1 MFGWKKKQQSGA
13 SGQKDQNATGV
24 DVASVYTMP
33 KKYRFG
39 GSEEALKK
47 PPVQPTSQ
55 GILPPQSSS
64 QPHSGRKA
72 RWLLL
77 ALVVF
82 LGIGA
87 VVIFFLI
94 FSQQDKPEQKSEYN
108 NAQLNTQKDQT
119 SDEENTKQNQP
130 VSRST
135 EEDASL
141 EPKPKQESPEEIE
154 QKQAPQETEV
164 LDRDLDRLSDKEEA
178 IFLTHINNKDTD
190 NDGFSDGEEV
200 ANLYSPTDPT
210 QQLANSLAIK
220 TYSDEAQSFSFLY
233 PANWLVQTTVNA
245 NVLRVF
251 EDSGQ
256 YFSLELI
263 EKTGDFESWY
273 KENAKTQDAFSELGV
288 FEHPKYG
295 GYETLNKNCIYLDLG
310 DRVAVVLYDTR
321 EKAAYFQTTFSM
333 FARSFLFT
341 KPAEPTNEPTVGQ

>member
-1 MFGWKKKQQSGA
+1 MA
-13 SGQKDQNATGV
+13 
-24 DVASVYTMP
+24 VARV
-33 KKYRFG
+33 G
-39 GSEEALKK
+39 G
-47 PPVQPTSQ
+47 
-55 GILPPQSSS
+55 
-64 QPHSGRKA
+64 
-72 RWLLL
+72 
-77 ALVVF
+77 F

-119 SDEENTKQNQP
+119 LYEENTKQNQP

-273 KENAKTQDAFSELGV
+273 KENAKHRTHFRAWGF
-288 FEHPKYG
+288 
-295 GYETLNKNCIYLDLG
+295 
-310 DRVAVVLYDTR
+310 
-321 EKAAYFQTTFSM
+321 
-333 FARSFLFT
+333 
-341 KPAEPTNEPTVGQ
+341 